1 MSNLEYEE
9 KRHFPRMKMDSIVQ
23 FKLKNNHIIS
33 SGKVVDI
40 SATGLKLLT
49 QVALKQDDLLVL
61 IIPNQHEKLDAFAAE
76 ARVIRISEHV
86 EDTQRAVV
94 SLQFIQNQ

>member
-9 KRHFPRMKMDSIVQ
+9 KRHFPRMKIDSVVQ
-23 FKLKNNHIIS
+23 FKLKNSHPIT
-33 SGKVVDI
+33 SGQVIDI

-49 QVALKQDDLLVL
+49 QVPLKEDDLLVL
-61 IIPNQHEKLDAFAAE
+61 IIPNQHQKLDAFAAE
-76 ARVIRISEHV
+76 ARVIRVEQSI
-86 EDTQRAVV
+86 EDTQREVV

>member
-9 KRHFPRMKMDSIVQ
+9 KRHFPRMKIDSVVQ
-23 FKLKNNHIIS
+23 FKLKNSHAIA
-33 SGKVVDI
+33 SGQVIDI

-49 QVALKQDDLLVL
+49 QVPLKQDDLLVL
-61 IIPNQHEKLDAFAAE
+61 IIPNQHERLDAFAAE
-76 ARVIRISEHV
+76 AQVIRVQEGL
-86 EDTQRAVV
+86 EDTQRKVV